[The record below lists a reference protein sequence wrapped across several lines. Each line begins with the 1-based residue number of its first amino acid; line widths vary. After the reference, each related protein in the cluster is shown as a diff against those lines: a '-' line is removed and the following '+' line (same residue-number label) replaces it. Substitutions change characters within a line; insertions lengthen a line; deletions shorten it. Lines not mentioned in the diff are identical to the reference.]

1 MRLCRQG
8 RILFAEPDIMR
19 PTYSCLVDVGFLR
32 AEGAKAIGAAP
43 AAVQPNPGA
52 VVDWTRSLAGNE
64 LFGQTFRRAYWYDGK
79 FAPAHPMY
87 RQQQVFLEAVARSD
101 DIELRLGNVV
111 ERRNRYEVPI
121 RSALI
126 ETARGLEIQP
136 EILLQEFG
144 KRWEFR
150 KEIQQKGVDTLIA
163 LDLALCGVQS
173 LDATAILISGDQDL
187 LEPAH
192 VARQYGVNVI
202 IATPK
207 RNSVAPQL
215 RNLANAVINIAG
227 DDLRRML
234 SVAPD

>member
-1 MRLCRQG
+1 
-8 RILFAEPDIMR
+8 MR

-52 VVDWTRSLAGNE
+52 VVDWIRALAGNE
-64 LFGQTFRRAYWYDGK
+64 LFGQTFRRAYWYDGR
-79 FAPAHPMY
+79 FAPAHPMH
-87 RQQQVFLEAVARSD
+87 RQQQVFLETVAHID

-121 RSALI
+121 RRALM
-126 ETARGLEIQP
+126 ETARVLGIQP
-136 EILLQEFG
+136 EILLNEFG
-144 KRWEFR
+144 NHWEFR

-173 LDATAILISGDQDL
+173 LDAAAVLVSGDQDL

-192 VARQYGVNVI
+192 IARQYGVKII

-207 RNSVAPQL
+207 RNSVALQL
-215 RNLANAVINIAG
+215 RNLADAVIDIAG
-227 DDLRRML
+227 SDLRRML
-234 SVAPD
+234 SMDPG